1 MVAAVSPA
9 AVPRTRAHQP
19 RWAGRYPITLVLLD
33 ASLLAAVAAA
43 WLVASPAQSPAAMLL
58 SLCVLPLWLLALALT
73 RSYELRFLAE
83 GFEELTRVATA
94 SVRTALTVGV
104 VAYLGKLP
112 VPRAYLAGVFGTGLL
127 GLLTGRYVAR
137 LVLRAGRRRG
147 RWQHQVVV
155 VGAARRVEEL
165 VAQLERN
172 PESGF
177 HVVAACVS
185 GRRTPLAVPRVAELR
200 ELLDVVRD
208 SGADTVAVTPWPRM
222 RARALGEL
230 AYQLEEP
237 GVDLLVAPSL
247 LSVSGERVRIRPV
260 AGLPLL
266 QLQEV
271 PLRGAKAAAK
281 AVLDRALAALTLAA
295 LVPALLLLALV
306 VRLDTKGP
314 VLRREIM
321 VGRQRETF
329 VRYTYCTRPPR
340 PDAPGRRVDDLAPTR
355 VGAWLERT
363 GLRSLPVLLNV
374 ARGQMSLVGPRP
386 LAPDHRRDE
395 APVDRVLLVRPGLTG
410 LPQLEGRDVGA
421 DEARRLDQH
430 YVDNWSLW
438 LDAYVLLR
446 TARNGLRRALTR
458 RRTPRRTS

>member
-1 MVAAVSPA
+1 MLAAVSPSFA
-9 AVPRTRAHQP
+9 PRTHAHQP
-19 RWAGRYPITLVLLD
+19 RWAARYQTTLVLLD
-33 ASLLAAVAAA
+33 AALLAAATVG
-43 WLVASPAQSPAAMLL
+43 WLALHPARSTPATLL
-58 SLCVLPLWLLALALT
+58 ALCVLPVWLLALALT

-83 GFEELTRVATA
+83 GFDELTRVATA
-94 SVRTALTVGV
+94 SVRTALAVGV
-104 VAYLGKLP
+104 VGYLGKLP
-112 VPRAYLAGVFGTGLL
+112 VPRAYLAGVFATGLVA
-127 GLLTGRYVAR
+127 LLTGRYVAR

-147 RWQHQVVV
+147 RWQHRVVV

-165 VAQLERN
+165 VVQLERN

-177 HVVAACVS
+177 RVVAACVS
-185 GRRTPLAVPRVAELR
+185 GRRTPLPVPRVADLR
-200 ELLDVVRD
+200 ELLEVVRD
-208 SGADTVAVTPWPRM
+208 TGADTVAVTPWPRM
-222 RARALGEL
+222 RPRALGEL

-271 PLRGAKAAAK
+271 PLRGAKAATKAALDRTL
-281 AVLDRALAALTLAA
+281 AVLA
-295 LVPALLLLALV
+295 LVVLLPELLLLALA
-306 VRLDTKGP
+306 VRLDTGGP
-314 VLRREIM
+314 VLRREVM

-329 VRYTYCTRPPR
+329 LRYTFCTRPRR
-340 PDAPGRRVDDLAPTR
+340 PDAAGRRVDDLEPTR
-355 VGAWLERT
+355 VGRWLERT

-386 LAPDHRRDE
+386 LAPEHRRDE
-395 APVDRVLLVRPGLTG
+395 PHTDRVLLVRPGLTG
-410 LPQLEGRDVGA
+410 LPQLEGRDLAA

-446 TARNGLRRALTR
+446 TARNGLLRVLSR
-458 RRTPRRTS
+458 RRVSRGPS